1 MSEFPGEV
9 DDSLDIR
16 LEVLLEFRLED
27 LLYIITFLEN
37 VTFLLCEPVTYVGR
51 KSQKLSVASVQI

>member
-37 VTFLLCEPVTYVGR
+37 VTFLLCEPVT
-51 KSQKLSVASVQI
+51 